1 MYNVDKCGRYLRN
14 HSHGGAAL
22 FVQLSRLLLFSA
34 ILNFIFQLLF
44 DILINDISLHHILY
58 NCYLWLSC
66 VRMRSS
72 SLEAF
77 VF

>member
-1 MYNVDKCGRYLRN
+1 MYNVDKCGRYLRKPF
-14 HSHGGAAL
+14 AWWRCI

-58 NCYLWLSC
+58 NC
-66 VRMRSS
+66 
-72 SLEAF
+72 
-77 VF
+77 